1 MKTARAAAVRALVR
15 QEQNGFSGLVLD
27 AVLKKEQL
35 PPRETAFASRLFYG
49 VLERRSLLDAC
60 LAACSAKPLSKLDA
74 EVLAILR
81 SGLYQLRYLR
91 VPDAAAV
98 SEAVELTRVFGKKSA
113 AGFVNAVLRR
123 AAAIRPEE
131 MTFSS
136 ETERLSVLCSVS
148 PAVARIFLEAFGGGA
163 QAVLEAFWQPRPT
176 AIRPNTLRTS
186 LPALA
191 LALAEEGA
199 ENVRPGE
206 VPGSL
211 LANFAGSP
219 AASAR
224 FAAGEFAV
232 QGLSSQFAALSLGA
246 QPGQKVLDLCAAPGG
261 KALLLCQQMQ
271 NTGRLFAC
279 DAAKNRISLIQRAF
293 ERCGV
298 SNAQLLCQDASQY
311 DPRLAGADRVLCDVP
326 CSGLGV
332 LGKKPDI
339 RYKSLDGIEELIAL
353 QKAILLRGASYL
365 APGGRLVYSTCTLNP
380 AENSGVVL
388 HFLRQNPEFRA
399 VKPGFVPKDA
409 RLEQNLITMLPTAAG
424 FDGFFVACLERL

>member
-1 MKTARAAAVRALVR
+1 MKTGRAAAVRALVR

-27 AVLKKEQL
+27 AVLKKERL
-35 PPRETAFASRLFYG
+35 PQREAAFASRLFYG
-49 VLERRSLLDAC
+49 VLERRNLLDAC
-60 LAACSAKPLSKLDA
+60 LAACSAKPLHKLDA

-98 SEAVELTRVFGKKSA
+98 NEAVELTRVFGKKSA

-123 AAAIRPEE
+123 AAAVRVEE
-131 MTFSS
+131 LNFSS

-148 PAVARIFLEAFGGGA
+148 PEVARIFMGAFGGEA
-163 QAVLEAFWQPRPT
+163 QTVLEAFWQPRPT

-191 LALAEEGA
+191 RALTEEGA
-199 ENVRPGE
+199 KEVCLGE

-219 AASAR
+219 AQSAR

-232 QGLSSQFAALSLGA
+232 QGLSSQLAALCLGA

-279 DAAKNRISLIQRAF
+279 DAAQNRLSLIQKAF

-298 SNAQLLCQDASQY
+298 SNAQLSCQDASRY

-339 RYKSLDGIEELIAL
+339 RYKNLDGLERLVAL
-353 QKAILLRGASYL
+353 QRAILQTGASYL

-380 AENSGVVL
+380 AENSGVVRD
-388 HFLRQNPEFRA
+388 FLLKNPEFRA
-399 VKPGFVPKDA
+399 VTPPFVPKEA
-409 RLEQNLITMLPTAAG
+409 VLEQNLMTTLPTAAG